1 MDVAEDSQMDVVD
14 PDDEMTINRLLG
26 VAVDQD
32 SISHMFEFHVA
43 AFKNNLR
50 SNAERTHPFSLC
62 GGEALLN
69 HPVTA
74 IDEYTGEKLPPDD
87 VVAGMMTELGQMSD
101 KMVGRLICENEAKAL
116 CGQLGIAAIPSR
128 WVLALKEKY
137 GKQLVRARLV
147 VQEVAAGAA
156 SAVSL
161 GISSATVSTDAFKCL
176 LAAAGHADQCLGALD
191 ASTAFMSAPLPGDI
205 RKIIRLPS
213 GIRDAEGRPLFLDLS
228 KALNGLRCASRAW
241 MLHLFNTIKSRF
253 PGMEQSEVEP
263 GLFVGRVS
271 SQDGTI
277 VDQPV
282 TMITYVD
289 DLLILTPEGRTF
301 EWFLEGLQQEFACA
315 ETGRIS
321 PSYEGGG
328 SCKFLGRIVHRKPND
343 SRLFVGHSQE
353 YFEQLANLPMCK
365 GIKPVMHVPA
375 IKSMLDACDEVSLRE
390 LSEEAATDYRSALG
404 RIAWVVNFRPDLA
417 YPVSALSTGQ
427 AKPTIGQERAL
438 KALCRY
444 VLGTAHFE
452 MSFPSLFAES
462 VRQEDMTEVD
472 LITYTDASFAPLE
485 SNSRK
490 SISGCCIFWLG
501 SNVKSFARTQTVVS
515 LSSTE
520 AELQAILAGGQETLG
535 LRQLTCFL
543 VPGSEEYSRIFL
555 MNDNSSAQAALLRQD
570 VQRRLRHSSI
580 RLHFLR
586 EHMNAGSMHMYWVAG
601 EKNCADMLTKVLPS
615 DKLSV
620 FRAQTGVS
628 DMEIAPFQFENA
640 SSKKKA
646 GKGSKPVASP
656 MEVDP
661 SCAEEDEFMSE
672 GEEDEF
678 PMDVDFQDP
687 MQVEV
692 LSSKWTVTSGTRYLL
707 VEVCCEPDSVLGIAF
722 DKLGPEYAVWRV
734 VEADDLCREATVVAL
749 LAALDRLQFRKESD
763 RPAVWVHVS
772 LPCTGG
778 SSFMRMHDHEP
789 GHRQTHTGLR
799 RTFKLLLAKAKR
811 VMCHPAISNW
821 SFELS
826 ATCAY
831 WKWRV
836 AQNLRQTLPRAVLRR
851 FDKPLIHVAT
861 ARLCSSVESAGFSKR
876 WRFISTSAK
885 FADNISKLSEC
896 TCGAHTHALPNYK
909 ASGSYNKA
917 VVKQAV
923 LAINQEVRSP
933 SAEQSHER
941 VW

>member
-1 MDVAEDSQMDVVD
+1 M
-14 PDDEMTINRLLG
+14 
-26 VAVDQD
+26 
-32 SISHMFEFHVA
+32 
-43 AFKNNLR
+43 
-50 SNAERTHPFSLC
+50 
-62 GGEALLN
+62 
-69 HPVTA
+69 TA

-87 VVAGMMTELGQMSD
+87 VVAGMMTELGQMSE
-101 KMVGRLICENEAKAL
+101 KWVGRLISENEAKAI
-116 CGQLGIAAIPSR
+116 CEQLSMTAIPSR

-147 VQEVAAGAA
+147 VQEVASGAA

-191 ASTAFMSAPLPGDI
+191 VSTAFMSAPLPDGI
-205 RKIIRLPS
+205 RKVIRLPH
-213 GIRDAEGRPLFLDLS
+213 GIRDADGRPLFLDLS
-228 KALNGLRCASRAW
+228 RALNGLRCASRAW
-241 MLHLFNTIKSRF
+241 MLHLFNTIKLRF

-271 SQDGTI
+271 SQDGSI

-321 PSYEGGG
+321 GGG
-328 SCKFLGRIVHRKPND
+328 TCKFLGRIVHRKPND
-343 SRLFVGHSQE
+343 SRLFVGHTKE

-365 GIKPVMHVPA
+365 GIKPVTHVPA
-375 IKSMLDACDEVSLRE
+375 IKSMLDACDEVSVRE

-462 VRQEDMTEVD
+462 VRQENMSEVD

-485 SNSRK
+485 SNCRK

-543 VPGSEEYSRIFL
+543 VPGSEEDARVFL

-580 RLHFLR
+580 RWHFLR
-586 EHMNAGSMHMYWVAG
+586 EHMNNGSLHMYWVAG

-628 DMEIAPFQFENA
+628 DMEIAPFQFESVVNQRKV
-640 SSKKKA
+640 SKGKKKDA
-646 GKGSKPVASP
+646 MP
-656 MEVDP
+656 MEIEPDL
-661 SCAEEDEFMSE
+661 EQDEFMSE
-672 GEEDEF
+672 GEETEEETHAD
-678 PMDVDFQDP
+678 MDFQDP
-687 MQVEV
+687 MQIDVI
-692 LSSKWTVTSGTRYLL
+692 SSKWTVPPGTKYLL
-707 VEVCCEPDSVLGIAF
+707 LEVCCEPDSVLSTAF

-734 VEADDLCREATVVAL
+734 VQADDLCKEATVVAL
-749 LAALDRLQFRKESD
+749 LAALDRVQAGRPAD
-763 RPAVWVHVS
+763 RPVVWTHVS

-778 SSFMRMHDHEP
+778 SAFMRMHDHEP

-811 VMCHPAISNW
+811 VMSHPAISNW

-836 AQNLRQTLPRAVLRR
+836 VQNLRYTLPRAVLRR

-861 ARLCSSVESAGFSKR
+861 ARLCSSGESAGYSKR

-885 FADNISKLSEC
+885 FAESISTLSEC
-896 TCGAHTHALPNYK
+896 TCGAEVHSLPNYK

-923 LAINQEVRSP
+923 LAINQEVKSP
-933 SAEQSHER
+933 LLEQSHQR